1 MSFGDDG
8 GEERRQRTSGLALP
22 TRQCYCRV
30 LSAATVPDGV
40 AWKLRDCARAGSA
53 VGWLLRSAM
62 SRLVLRFAL
71 CKLPRRPSIATP
83 ADLSCLCLRRV
94 RFSAE
99 HLLGEIEDNTH
110 LALGPT
116 GFVPRRAAL
125 RRRTSARSKRLLN
138 YSRGPLPTAPPPH
151 AYLGP
156 RCQLALFREH
166 LLGEVGDNAR
176 LALGPTGFVPRRAAL
191 RRSTKTRF
199 SGAAT
204 AGRAPHSRPPPTRCR
219 CFEEA
224 ERFCSNGVPSA
235 LAAPL
240 PIGRLV
246 F

>member
-125 RRRTSARSKRLLN
+125 RR
-138 YSRGPLPTAPPPH
+138 
-151 AYLGP
+151 
-156 RCQLALFREH
+156 
-166 LLGEVGDNAR
+166 
-176 LALGPTGFVPRRAAL
+176 
-191 RRSTKTRF
+191 STKTRF